1 MNCRGF
7 IFLVDLSH
15 YQNATIPRLMEKC
28 VRIPVLL
35 RGGIAML
42 RRLIGF
48 FDSTSVNLML
58 GSLIREVT
66 AQYEKSGFDS
76 TRAQQLASQEI
87 KMSLSAHGVDL
98 KSYRQVKAWRTG
110 YMVKRKEI
118 LSKE

>member
-1 MNCRGF
+1 
-7 IFLVDLSH
+7 
-15 YQNATIPRLMEKC
+15 
-28 VRIPVLL
+28 
-35 RGGIAML
+35 ML